1 MRKIYD
7 FLASIKKIA
16 LATGQTAV
24 RYINN
29 IFLIFYEMTLLR
41 PELKGEIIKQIKKGT
56 SINKISIMCGVGK
69 STIYYYYKKI
79 KGKKY
84 KEPQF
89 TLSAS
94 EIEGE
99 IVGIFAGDGSQFYY
113 PVSGA
118 YPINIH
124 FGVKSEQYA
133 KYVKKLFELYFNKK
147 FRLSY
152 EKSGRIIRLR
162 TQSKKIFYYFKN
174 YIIYDSHSKH
184 STVRLNSLTIP
195 NEFKIGF
202 LRGLFDTDGSV
213 IYLQKEK
220 RVRIAFYTTSS
231 ELMKQAQALM
241 NEFNFKYGCCIRTS
255 KKGHKNVHVLWL
267 WKESNDKF
275 LKTIVPYKA
284 RLLKGPVVK
293 PGHV

>member
-1 MRKIYD
+1 M
-7 FLASIKKIA
+7 
-16 LATGQTAV
+16 V
-24 RYINN
+24 
-29 IFLIFYEMTLLR
+29 LLQ
-41 PELKGEIIKQIKKGT
+41 PQVKEEIIIQIKKGN
-56 SINKISIMCGVGK
+56 SINKISKALGIGK

-89 TLSAS
+89 TLCAS

-113 PVSGA
+113 PASGA
-118 YPINIH
+118 YQINIH
-124 FGVKSEQYA
+124 FGAKNEQYA
-133 KYVKKLFELYFNKK
+133 KYVQKLFELYFNKK

-152 EKSGRIIRLR
+152 EKSGSIIRLR
-162 TQSKKIFYYFKN
+162 TQSKKIFYYFQN
-174 YIIYDSHSKH
+174 YITYNSCIKH
-184 STVRLNSLTIP
+184 STVKLNSLTIP

-213 IYLQKEK
+213 LYLQKEK
-220 RVRIAFYTTSS
+220 RVRIAFYTTSP
-231 ELMKQAQALM
+231 ELMKQVQALM
-241 NEFNFKYGCCIRTS
+241 SEFNFKYGCCIRTS

-275 LKTIVPYKA
+275 LKAIQPYKA

-293 PGHV
+293 PGHD